1 MVKRGHHGVLNI
13 FGGGHGRRH
22 KQRKRRRRWHDNCD
36 CDCTPDCDCSPF
48 MFVTALLRL
57 LAIQSPG
64 RPPARRTTAPGRAGM
79 VAIRGYQRWLS
90 PRLPTRCR
98 HRPTCSSYGLEAV
111 RRYGLVVGSRLIAGR
126 LRRCN
131 STVAHGTSDPVP

>member
-1 MVKRGHHGVLNI
+1 MGKRSRSGRFPVL
-13 FGGGHGRRH
+13 GHGRGH
-22 KQRKRRRRWHDNCD
+22 KQRKRRRWRDNCD

-48 MFVTALLRL
+48 MVVTALLRV
-57 LAIQSPG
+57 LALRAPG
-64 RPPARRTTAPGRAGM
+64 RPPSPRPSTPGRVGM
-79 VAIRGYQRWLS
+79 AAIRGYQRWMS

-131 STVAHGTSDPVP
+131 SGVPHGTQDPVP